1 MGQAAQTFLAV
12 AKRTFYLFWDYLRG
26 MSVAS
31 VTGTVGEFL
40 SEAGF
45 F

>member
-1 MGQAAQTFLAV
+1 MGQAAQTFLEVTKQA
-12 AKRTFYLFWDYLRG
+12 FYLFWNYLRG

-31 VTGTVGEFL
+31 VTSAVGDFL

>member
-1 MGQAAQTFLAV
+1 MGQAAQAFLAV
-12 AKRTFYLFWDYLRG
+12 AKRTFYLFWNYLRG
-26 MSVAS
+26 MSVAR
-31 VTGTVGEFL
+31 VTGTVGDFL